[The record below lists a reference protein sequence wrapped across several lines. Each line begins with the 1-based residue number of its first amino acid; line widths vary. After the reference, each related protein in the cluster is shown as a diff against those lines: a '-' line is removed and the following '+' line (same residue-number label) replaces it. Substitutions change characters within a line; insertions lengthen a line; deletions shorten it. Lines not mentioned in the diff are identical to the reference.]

1 MAEDTVDMEAA
12 AALRCIRCIGPD
24 PDPRTMRIAHLRH
37 QRIIITTAMA
47 SASPQES

>member
-1 MAEDTVDMEAA
+1 MAEDTADMEAA

-24 PDPRTMRIAHLRH
+24 PRTMRIAPHRH

>member
-1 MAEDTVDMEAA
+1 MAEDTADTEAA
-12 AALRCIRCIGPD
+12 AAPRCIRCIGPD
-24 PDPRTMRIAHLRH
+24 PDPRTMRIAPRH